1 MRIKNNMIS
10 AKSWGIV
17 STDRGLTVEAQVL
30 IKRYL
35 RERHTVYDKRGA
47 FYEFRNG
54 FWQEK
59 DRLTIIK
66 LLRAI
71 LDKFVPNVCD
81 AGVISDIKTFL
92 PIICPDFNLLRPAT
106 NFINLTNGLLD
117 LNTFELV
124 PHDRQFASLVQLP
137 FDYNPDA
144 ECPKFHK
151 FLNEIFR
158 GDNELKLLTQEIM
171 GYCLSPST
179 QAQKCFIFYS
189 DGSSGKSV
197 LCSILHRLA
206 GGDANVSSVTL
217 SNLNAKFTRA
227 QLYGKVVNIS
237 TENENSNFNSEALKS
252 ITSGDPIQI
261 ENKYEKPF
269 TAKIIA
275 KLVFAMNNL
284 PKPSDRTFALYRRLC
299 LVPFLTKF
307 VDNPHEGTN
316 ELKRNPNIEAEL
328 LEELPGIL
336 AWCIEG
342 LKRLVANNYQ
352 FTKSIEAEK
361 LMLEFRKDTTPV
373 YAFIDECISESQA
386 RMPERISTNEL
397 YSAYNRWLEVNG
409 IRGLLGK
416 REFLKHFRA
425 GLAELNLPLAEG
437 HSGKVRFFKNIYLS
451 ERTNQQEIDADDVLE
466 DDNCLETEDVAQ
478 YCNDVVN
485 EDLDIEDYL
494 DE

>member
-1 MRIKNNMIS
+1 MRIKKDLIS
-10 AKSWGIV
+10 AQSWGIER
-17 STDRGLTVEAQVL
+17 TREGYKINAQIL

-35 RERHTVYDKRGA
+35 RLRHTAYDKRGA
-47 FYEFRNG
+47 YYEFRNG
-54 FWQEK
+54 FWNEK
-59 DRLTIIK
+59 HILTIIK
-66 LLRAI
+66 LLCAI
-71 LDKFVPNVCD
+71 VNKFIPNICNR
-81 AGVISDIKTFL
+81 GTISDIKTFL
-92 PIICPDFNLLRPAT
+92 PIKCFSFDKLKPAGG
-106 NFINLTNGLLD
+106 FINLTNGLLS
-117 LNTFELV
+117 LKTFRLR
-124 PHDRQFASLVQLP
+124 PHDIKYASLVQLP
-137 FDYNPDA
+137 FEYDPEA
-144 ECPKFHK
+144 ECPIFHK

-158 GDNELKLLTQEIM
+158 GDNELKLLIQEIM

-252 ITSGDPIQI
+252 ITSGDLIQI

-269 TAKIIA
+269 TAKLTA

-284 PKPSDRTFALYRRLC
+284 PKPSDRTFALYRRVC

-316 ELKRNPNIEAEL
+316 ELKRDPNIEAKL
-328 LEELPGIL
+328 IEELPGIL

-409 IRGLLGK
+409 IRGILGK

-466 DDNCLETEDVAQ
+466 DDNCLKTEDVAQ
-478 YCNDVVN
+478 DCNDVVN
-485 EDLDIEDYL
+485 EDLDSEDYL